1 MYSADL
7 DNVSTAR
14 HVPVN
19 RQVLD
24 DPDLDE
30 LLLVQAVTV
39 LGGVALTG
47 AIDKKKREP
56 KSPHPTHQ
64 LGICCV
70 ICCKDK

>member
-14 HVPVN
+14 HVPVYW
-19 RQVLD
+19 QVLD
-24 DPDLDE
+24 DPDLDD

-47 AIDKKKREP
+47 AIDKIKEGTEVP
-56 KSPHPTHQ
+56 SS
-64 LGICCV
+64 
-70 ICCKDK
+70 